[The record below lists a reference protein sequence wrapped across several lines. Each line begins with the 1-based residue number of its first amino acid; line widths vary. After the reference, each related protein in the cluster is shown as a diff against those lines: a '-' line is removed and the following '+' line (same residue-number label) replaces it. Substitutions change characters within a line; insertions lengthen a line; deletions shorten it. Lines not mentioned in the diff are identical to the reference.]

1 MNLNTTINHP
11 VSGCGVGLRPQ
22 HIDQITDTKPAIPWL
37 EILTDNYLLPGSV
50 QQDYLF
56 EIAEH
61 YPLTFHGVGMSLGS
75 TDPLNSEYFKRV
87 KALVERVNPAWVSDH
102 LCWTSVHGLVTHDLI
117 PLPYTEETIRHAA
130 SRIRQAQDMLGRR
143 LVIENVSSYL
153 QYQQSTMSEWDFLC
167 AVAEEADCHILLDVN
182 NIYVSACNHDFA
194 PLDYLNAIPVE
205 RVQEIHL
212 AGYEDRGTHLL
223 DTHGYP
229 VSDAVWELYAQAIQR
244 LGAIPTLIEWDNN
257 VPELGTLLT
266 EARKAA
272 EVQAHALA

>member
-1 MNLNTTINHP
+1 MVTQPIRLRATVAEETGHRRIQLRALGHGIEP
-11 VSGCGVGLRPQ
+11 LRVQFAAQPGELALGQLASGGDGPRAEFRHRCRAVQ
-22 HIDQITDTKPAIPWL
+22 M
-37 EILTDNYLLPGSV
+37 LPGLAIAHGAQRRQV
-50 QQDYLF
+50 QRLRMR
-56 EIAEH
+56 
-61 YPLTFHGVGMSLGS
+61 G
-75 TDPLNSEYFKRV
+75 
-87 KALVERVNPAWVSDH
+87 ERRQCAQRPH
-102 LCWTSVHGLVTHDLI
+102 L
-117 PLPYTEETIRHAA
+117 TEETIRHAA

-244 LGAIPTLIEWDNN
+244 LGAIPTLIEWENN

-272 EVQAHALA
+272 EVQAHVLA